1 MTHIFTYGIFGREVK
16 CVQPQKGGDKVDFE
30 YRKLR
35 GRIVEKFE
43 TNGKF
48 ADYIGVSSVTVSNKL
63 RGITQFSQDD
73 IILWCDVLDIP
84 IAESGAYF
92 FA

>member
-1 MTHIFTYGIFGREVK
+1 MG
-16 CVQPQKGGDKVDFE
+16 FE

-35 GRIVEKFE
+35 GRIIEKYVSY
-43 TNGKF
+43 GRF
-48 ADYIGVSSVTVSNKL
+48 AEHIGVSSVTVSNKL

-73 IILWCDVLDIP
+73 IVLWCDALEIP
-84 IAESGAYF
+84 VDESGAYF

>member
-1 MTHIFTYGIFGREVK
+1 MTRKLKAFNERRCKRVG
-16 CVQPQKGGDKVDFE
+16 FE

-35 GRIVEKFE
+35 GRIIEMY
-43 TNGKF
+43 GSQGRF
-48 ADYIGVSSVTVSNKL
+48 AEILGVSEVTVSNKL

-73 IILWCDVLDIP
+73 IVSWCEALKISYMD
-84 IAESGAYF
+84 AGAYF